1 MARCGCAENRCTCVF
16 DAGPGI
22 DIGGTGNPEQPARI
36 GVRISPDP
44 GNCLRIDSQGRLYG
58 PCDEAGELDRCGVSV
73 EGLRE
78 DQMVTGG
85 GGAGSVWAAR
95 PTMRSI
101 SRALDLSLPP
111 VHSRCRP
118 LSDGS
123 PVAYPALSIRSQT
136 GKFPQAM
143 DAYSPEMPNDH
154 ADYPIPTL

>member
-58 PCDEAGELDRCGVSV
+58 PCDESGEFDRCGVSV
-73 EGLRE
+73 EGLPE
-78 DQMVTGG
+78 DHLVIGR
-85 GGAGSVWAAR
+85 GGAGRLLAADH
-95 PTMRSI
+95 TMRSI
-101 SRALDLSLPP
+101 TRALDLSLPA
-111 VHSRCRP
+111 VHIRCRP
-118 LSDGS
+118 LSDGT
-123 PVAYPALSIRSQT
+123 PVAYPALSIRSQS

-143 DAYSPEMPNDH
+143 DGYWP
-154 ADYPIPTL
+154 